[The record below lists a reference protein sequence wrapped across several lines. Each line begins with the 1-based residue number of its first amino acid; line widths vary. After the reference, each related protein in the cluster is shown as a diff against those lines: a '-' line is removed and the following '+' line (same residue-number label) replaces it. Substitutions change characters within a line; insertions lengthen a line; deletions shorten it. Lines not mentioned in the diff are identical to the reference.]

1 MRREYPEAP
10 RVGVSALIRQGD
22 MVLLVKR
29 GAEPGKGCWA
39 LPGGLLELGED
50 LADAVKRE
58 VQEET
63 GLLVEPTDIVAV
75 QQYVEGRVR
84 YHYVLI
90 TFECEVRGGSPKPG
104 SDAVEVSWLPSGEA
118 LKLRLTDTTRRILSR
133 GNRVYLGTVY
143 RE

>member
-22 MVLLVKR
+22 TVLLVKR

-58 VQEET
+58 VREET
-63 GLLVEPTDIVAV
+63 GLLVEPTDVVAV

-90 TFECEVRGGSPKPG
+90 TFECEVRGGSPRPG
-104 SDAVEVSWLPSGEA
+104 SDAADVSWFPVAEA
-118 LKLRLTDTTRRILSR
+118 LKLRLTDTTRRILTK

-143 RE
+143 RR